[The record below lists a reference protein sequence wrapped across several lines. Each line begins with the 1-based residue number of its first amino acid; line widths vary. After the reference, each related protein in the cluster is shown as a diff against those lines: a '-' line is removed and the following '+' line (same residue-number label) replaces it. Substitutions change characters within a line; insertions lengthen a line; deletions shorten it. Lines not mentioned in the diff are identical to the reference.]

1 MVDMKP
7 PDIPNQGSELDLLRS
22 FLNYQRAVLIDKA
35 SGLTDLQIHARL
47 PPSTL
52 TLGGLVNHMAL
63 VEDDWFTSDFKGDD
77 LPDLWANAP
86 WDDDR
91 DWEFTS
97 ARDMPTEEL
106 FERYTSAI
114 ERSEAILDGVSDLDQ
129 LSVKTSRKGEHWSM
143 RWILIHM
150 IEETAR
156 HNGHAD
162 LIRESIDGSVGDFP
176 LVT

>member
-1 MVDMKP
+1 MKP
-7 PDIPNQGSELDLLRS
+7 PKIPNQGSEVSLLRV

-35 SGLTDLQIHARL
+35 SGLTDLQLHTRL
-47 PPSTL
+47 APSTL
-52 TLGGLVNHMAL
+52 TLGGLINHMAL
-63 VEDDWFTSDFKGDD
+63 VEDDWFTSDFNGDD
-77 LPDLWANAP
+77 LPDVWANGP

-91 DWEFTS
+91 DWEFTNAS
-97 ARDMPTEEL
+97 QVPTEEL

-114 ERSEAILDGVSDLDQ
+114 ARSEAILDAVSDLDQ
-129 LSVKTSRKGEHWSM
+129 VSVKSNRDGEQWSM
-143 RWILIHM
+143 LWILIHM

-176 LVT
+176 Q